1 MYPSKDFVYLL
12 SLECLGELGVLN
24 SSALHIRGLRYIQRL
39 KELQEVLPLVISGA
53 ISLPAVVK
61 LFTEGKVL
69 HFEKLQNFF

>member
-24 SSALHIRGLRYIQRL
+24 SALHIRGLRYIQRL

-53 ISLPAVVK
+53 ISLHAVVK

>member
-39 KELQEVLPLVISGA
+39 KELPLVISGA
-53 ISLPAVVK
+53 ISLHAVVK

>member
-53 ISLPAVVK
+53 ISLHAVVK

-69 HFEKLQNFF
+69 DFEKLQNFF